1 MFLRLL
7 NWTLDDLKERL
18 DICYPMLSWS
28 LEDIRIFFDSEPI
41 IGRVTLVEKYRS
53 TLNELAY
60 VKDDNSLLFT
70 NNRRVREALE
80 KSIVEARKYEKCY
93 NGLLELSKKLT
104 WFCHVGIRYVLLA
117 LKC

>member
-28 LEDIRIFFDSEPI
+28 LEDNRIFFDSEPI

-93 NGLLELSKKLT
+93 NGLLELSQKLME
-104 WFCHVGIRYVLLA
+104 CPV
-117 LKC
+117 CQ